1 VRYRVFAGKQQIGI
15 FLKNIAMA
23 CQPEEDITFACQ
35 ECGKSIALPA
45 YYAGRV
51 GDCPECGSYVDVP
64 RESEQASDV
73 ETRVA
78 SAESL
83 DPRERTKAQLWL
95 EVLAVLCLA
104 YFPWLY
110 GALAITESAGPVDYS
125 LVSVVLYR
133 IMTAAKIAVP
143 LLVILALA
151 KERWSSFGIVR
162 PRWAA
167 DIVIG
172 CLVWYCA
179 RFFRTFVASFLP
191 LAALRAS
198 HAHVADRIAPEGLMG
213 CALVLVAIAASA
225 SVEELVFRGYFIPR
239 FERLLRSTWLA
250 VLIVT
255 AMFGVCHLYQGTIS
269 AILVAADGFVYAMAF
284 CFLRRLW
291 PVCVAHT
298 LGNAVIYLGLIR

>member
-1 VRYRVFAGKQQIGI
+1 
-15 FLKNIAMA
+15 MA

-45 YYAGRV
+45 YYAGSV
-51 GDCPECGSYVDVP
+51 GACPECGSYVDVP
-64 RESEQASDV
+64 RESEQPSDA

-78 SAESL
+78 SAKSL
-83 DPRERTKAQLWL
+83 DPSERTTAQLWF

-104 YFPWLY
+104 YFPWLF
-110 GALAITESAGPVDYS
+110 GALTITESDGPVDYS
-125 LVSVVLYR
+125 LVSVVFYR
-133 IMTAAKIAVP
+133 IMAAAEILMP

-179 RFFRTFVASFLP
+179 RFFRTFVASFFP
-191 LAALRAS
+191 LAALRVS
-198 HAHVADRIAPEGLMG
+198 HSYGADRIAPEGVLG
-213 CALVLVAIAASA
+213 SVLVLVAIAASA
-225 SVEELVFRGYFIPR
+225 SVEELVFRGYLIPR

-255 AMFGVCHLYQGTIS
+255 AMFGVCHLYQGTVS
-269 AILVAADGFVYAMAF
+269 AILVAADGFVYALGF

-291 PVCVAHT
+291 PLCVAHT
-298 LGNAVIYLGLIR
+298 LGNVAFYFHAIR